1 MHIKYGYTRVTY
13 TNSHIYFIQGYF
25 MVNIFNLNMMKISKS
40 IYIMLLYLMDI
51 YKMFLYSL
59 HNIYTNKNI
68 ICYKVTT

>member
-25 MVNIFNLNMMKISKS
+25 MVTIFNLNMTKISKS
-40 IYIMLLYLMDI
+40 IYVRFLYLTDV

-68 ICYKVTT
+68 IQYTVTK